1 MQLCAVT
8 GQPCSLP
15 TLPSGYGLHCPPT
28 GEACLLSQLCCTGC
42 RCLLLCL
49 PAPWLLADAISDE
62 DFPDDIS
69 ELSRALEALEGEA
82 LAGSS
87 PGGGVLEGC

>member
-1 MQLCAVT
+1 M
-8 GQPCSLP
+8 S
-15 TLPSGYGLHCPPT
+15 PP
-28 GEACLLSQLCCTGC
+28 ACTDALS
-42 RCLLLCL
+42 
-49 PAPWLLADAISDE
+49 DDK

-87 PGGGVLEGC
+87 PGGVCGWVWVLAVVR